1 MERAYQKEAGLR
13 CSVEVDGYS
22 DFVFLN
28 RFGSVIT
35 QASVNRALRRVVFL
49 FNNSNL
55 TDDDGQMVVLPSITS
70 HSLRHT
76 FANILCEN
84 NVNIKVIQKL
94 MGQSDIETTMNIYT
108 EVSERMAFE
117 EYKRKLQQKKRRR
130 GA

>member
-117 EYKRKLQQKKRRR
+117 EYKRKLQQKKRRM

>member
-1 MERAYQKEAGLR
+1 
-13 CSVEVDGYS
+13 
-22 DFVFLN
+22 
-28 RFGSVIT
+28 
-35 QASVNRALRRVVFL
+35 VVFL

-94 MGQSDIETTMNIYT
+94 MGQSDIETTMKMYT